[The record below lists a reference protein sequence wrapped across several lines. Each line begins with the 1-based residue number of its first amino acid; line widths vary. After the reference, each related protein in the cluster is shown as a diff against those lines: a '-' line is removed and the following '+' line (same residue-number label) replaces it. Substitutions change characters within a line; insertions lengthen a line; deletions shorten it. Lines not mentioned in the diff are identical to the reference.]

1 MNERLKKILR
11 IIIILIL
18 ILINIF
24 ILIKNLL
31 NEEVKKSESSNNV
44 GTNVVGQEN
53 ILSSG
58 IISNETTI
66 IENRMSS
73 MSEGN
78 RAQTYFGEFI
88 DEVENEEFSNAYN
101 MLNDEYKKNYFPNQ
115 SDFEQYVKEKYP
127 KGSIAVKY
135 NSFDKKSDLFV
146 LDVIIYSITD
156 SNSNQLNQTVVIKE
170 NGLNDFKISFS
181 KWYAKNN

>member
-1 MNERLKKILR
+1 MNERLKKTLR
-11 IIIILIL
+11 ILIILIL
-18 ILINIF
+18 ILVNIF

-31 NEEVKKSESSNNV
+31 KEEIIKTGNSNNI

-58 IISNETTI
+58 TISSETTI
-66 IENRMSS
+66 IENRISS

-88 DEVENEEFSNAYN
+88 DELENEEFSNAYN

-135 NSFDKKSDLFV
+135 NKFDKKGDLFV
-146 LDVIIYSITD
+146 LDVTIYSITD
-156 SNSNQLNQTVVIKE
+156 SNSNQLNQTIVIRE
-170 NGLNDFKISFS
+170 NGLNNFKISFS
-181 KWYAKNN
+181 K